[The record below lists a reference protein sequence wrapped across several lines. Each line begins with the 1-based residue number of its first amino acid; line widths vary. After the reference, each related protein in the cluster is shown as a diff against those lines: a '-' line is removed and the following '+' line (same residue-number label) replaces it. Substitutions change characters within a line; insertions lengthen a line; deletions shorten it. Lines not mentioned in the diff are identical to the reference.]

1 MKHTVIFKGVTDGLM
16 YHWENVA
23 DESPKQLYSHRRD
36 VLSKIHP
43 KVNQQYTIRY
53 ERLSGNVMTDP
64 YEITEHYTTCSYWKV
79 VGDELIFK
87 KGKNKGLT
95 VTQYT
100 SAFPNNP
107 DEEKSFVKSLTALYR
122 KTNNAYTRNNIMRI
136 FNSGA
141 IKYCEVFG
149 YGGSVIQLGTYKGT
163 DITTVPRSGY
173 IRVYNRLT
181 YFESTIIS
189 PITKKNCA
197 NWLHYL
203 ENKYFCT

>member
-1 MKHTVIFKGVTDGLM
+1 MKHTVIFKGVTDGSM
-16 YHWENVA
+16 YHWENTA
-23 DESPKQLYSHRRD
+23 DESPKQLYSQRYD
-36 VLSKIHP
+36 VLAKIHP
-43 KVNQQYTIRY
+43 KVNQQYVIRY
-53 ERLSGNVMTDP
+53 DLLAGNIMYDP

-79 VGDELIFK
+79 VGNEFIFK

-95 VTQYT
+95 ITQYT

-122 KTNNAYTRNNIMRI
+122 KTNNAYTRNNIIRI

-163 DITTVPRSGY
+163 DITTVPKSGY

-189 PITKKNCA
+189 PITQRNCA
-197 NWLHYL
+197 NWLYYL
-203 ENKYFCT
+203 EHKYFCT